1 MPMIVEHWRSSKVTR
16 RKISIKFRVAAVHV
30 ILFFIVASGASVADN
45 NNDPPSK
52 TTDGLELVKK
62 TKHRLVYMAPDA
74 DISQYT
80 SVSIVDC
87 FVAFKKDWKRD
98 YNRDSVSLQRRV
110 DDNDIDRI
118 KKRLAAKFKEVFIE
132 ELTEEGKHE
141 VVDHVGPEVLVL
153 RPAIINLDV
162 TSADTGM
169 TSARSRSYNAS
180 AGQMT
185 LYLEFYDSVTSTIFA
200 KVMDA
205 EADRGMGAS
214 FQLSNS
220 VTNTAAAERILRSW
234 ARELAEHLG
243 EVKNDGEDA
252 E

>member
-1 MPMIVEHWRSSKVTR
+1 MNR
-16 RKISIKFRVAAVHV
+16 RKISITSRVAGVLMV
-30 ILFFIVASGASVADN
+30 LFAIGASGVSVAD
-45 NNDPPSK
+45 DPPQR
-52 TTDGLELVKK
+52 TTDGLELVKQ
-62 TKHRLVYMAPDA
+62 TKHRLVYLAPDA

-87 FVAFKKDWKRD
+87 YVAFKKDWKRD
-98 YNRDSVSLQRRV
+98 YNRNTASLQRRV
-110 DDNDIDRI
+110 DDNDMDRI
-118 KKRLAAKFKEVFIE
+118 KKRLAEEFKKIFIE
-132 ELTEEGKHE
+132 EITKDGKHE

-162 TSADTGM
+162 TSPDTGVA
-169 TSARSRSYNAS
+169 TGRSGSYNAS

-205 EADRGMGAS
+205 EADRTAGGFAMRA
-214 FQLSNS
+214 NS
-220 VTNTAAAERILRSW
+220 VTNTAAADRILRSW
-234 ARELAEHLG
+234 AREMVGHLG
-243 EVKNDGEDA
+243 EVKNVGEDA

>member
-1 MPMIVEHWRSSKVTR
+1 MNR
-16 RKISIKFRVAAVHV
+16 RKISITSRVAAVLM
-30 ILFFIVASGASVADN
+30 ILFAIGASGVSVAD
-45 NNDPPSK
+45 DPPQR

-98 YNRDSVSLQRRV
+98 YNRSSISLQRRV
-110 DDNDIDRI
+110 NDNDMDRI
-118 KKRLAAKFKEVFIE
+118 KKRLAAEFRKIFIE
-132 ELTEEGKHE
+132 EITKDGKHE

-162 TSADTGM
+162 TSVDTQ
-169 TSARSRSYNAS
+169 SAGSSRSYNAS

-185 LYLEFYDSVTSTIFA
+185 LYLEFYDSVTSAIFA

-205 EADRGMGAS
+205 EADRRGAAN
-214 FQLSNS
+214 FQMSNR
-220 VTNTAAAERILRSW
+220 VTNTAAADRILRSW
-234 ARELAEHLG
+234 AKELVGHLG
-243 EVKNDGEDA
+243 EVKDSDD
-252 E
+252 

>member
-1 MPMIVEHWRSSKVTR
+1 MV
-16 RKISIKFRVAAVHV
+16 
-30 ILFFIVASGASVADN
+30 LFAIGASGVSVAD
-45 NNDPPSK
+45 DPPQR
-52 TTDGLELVKK
+52 TTDGLELVKQ

-87 FVAFKKDWKRD
+87 YVAFKKDWKRD
-98 YNRDSVSLQRRV
+98 YNRNSVSLQRRV
-110 DDNDIDRI
+110 DDNDMDRI
-118 KKRLAAKFKEVFIE
+118 KKRLAEEFKKIFIE
-132 ELTEEGKHE
+132 EITNDGKHE

-162 TSADTGM
+162 TSPDTGV
-169 TSARSRSYNAS
+169 SAGRSRSYNAS

-185 LYLEFYDSVTSTIFA
+185 LYLEFYDSVTSAIIA

-205 EADRGMGAS
+205 EADRGAGGFAMSA
-214 FQLSNS
+214 NS
-220 VTNTAAAERILRSW
+220 VTNTAAADRILRSW
-234 ARELAEHLG
+234 ARELVGHLG

>member
-1 MPMIVEHWRSSKVTR
+1 MI
-16 RKISIKFRVAAVHV
+16 
-30 ILFFIVASGASVADN
+30 FFAIGASGVSVAD
-45 NNDPPSK
+45 DPPQR
-52 TTDGLELVKK
+52 TTDGLELVKQ

-87 FVAFKKDWKRD
+87 YVAFKKDWKQD
-98 YNRDSVSLQRRV
+98 YNRSSVSLQRRV
-110 DDNDIDRI
+110 DDNDLDRI
-118 KKRLAAKFKEVFIE
+118 KKRLAAEFKKIFVE
-132 ELTEEGKHE
+132 EITEDGKHE
-141 VVDHVGPEVLVL
+141 IVDHVGPEVLVL

-162 TSADTGM
+162 TSPDTGA
-169 TSARSRSYNAS
+169 TSGRSRSYNAN

-185 LYLEFYDSVTSTIFA
+185 LYLEVYDSVTSTIIA

-205 EADRGMGAS
+205 EADRAGGGFAIG
-214 FQLSNS
+214 SNS
-220 VTNTAAAERILRSW
+220 VTNTAAADRILRSW
-234 ARELAEHLG
+234 ARELVGHLG